1 MKFELKVALRF
12 MRSGKSQT
20 LFIIIGIAVGVA
32 VQIFLGSLITSLQ
45 GSLVDETIGNS
56 SHITIRSEEDAT
68 TRILEAGEPGAILLR
83 GNAATTQKE
92 LDNWSLIVD
101 EIGKDEAVTAISPT
115 LQGTALVRSGG
126 TDKSV
131 QIKGILLEQADLIYE
146 ISDRMVEGNPVA
158 EGNTILIGTKL
169 ATDLGIRPGGN
180 LNLLLP
186 NGESVRL
193 LVGGTFDLQNEAANS
208 SLMFMDLRRAQ
219 KLFNT
224 GDGIT
229 AIEVQVKD
237 PFAVDTIAD
246 DWKQR
251 LSGVKVEQWKE
262 LNQQLL
268 TALSSQSSS
277 SYTIQFFVIIS
288 ITFGIASVLAVSV
301 IQKSKEIGI
310 LKAMGTTKKS
320 ASRIFILQ
328 GLLLG
333 LMGSIAGILAGI
345 LLLTAFN
352 SAEGL
357 TFSITYRWTN
367 VLLLA
372 AIATAAGTLASV
384 IPARRSANLNPMEAI
399 KNG

>member
-1 MKFELKVALRF
+1 
-12 MRSGKSQT
+12 
-20 LFIIIGIAVGVA
+20 
-32 VQIFLGSLITSLQ
+32 
-45 GSLVDETIGNS
+45 
-56 SHITIRSEEDAT
+56 
-68 TRILEAGEPGAILLR
+68 
-83 GNAATTQKE
+83 
-92 LDNWSLIVD
+92 
-101 EIGKDEAVTAISPT
+101 
-115 LQGTALVRSGG
+115 
-126 TDKSV
+126 
-131 QIKGILLEQADLIYE
+131 
-146 ISDRMVEGNPVA
+146 
-158 EGNTILIGTKL
+158 
-169 ATDLGIRPGGN
+169 
-180 LNLLLP
+180 
-186 NGESVRL
+186 
-193 LVGGTFDLQNEAANS
+193 
-208 SLMFMDLRRAQ
+208 
-219 KLFNT
+219 LFNT
-224 GDGIT
+224 GDGVT
-229 AIEVQVKD
+229 AIEVQVED

-246 DWKQR
+246 GWKQR

-320 ASRIFILQ
+320 ASRIFIFQ

-333 LMGSIAGILAGI
+333 LMGSIAGIAAGI
-345 LLLTAFN
+345 LLLSVFN

-357 TFSITYRWTN
+357 TFSITYSWAN